1 MTTGFLRASLRLLAV
16 QAAWNYE
23 RMTGLGMGYAAEPLL
38 EDLKSA
44 DPARHAEAQI
54 RSAEYFNSH
63 PYLAGLALGALVR
76 AEYDLVPGAQIT
88 RLRTALTSP
97 LGALGDQLFWAGVVP
112 AVMAACV
119 VTVVY
124 GAGVWAL
131 AAAVVGYNAGRMATG
146 VWALR
151 TGLAHGAKIG
161 AAIGTSWLPG
171 AAQRIGALAGLL
183 VGIALP
189 LASAWLLQSEGT
201 WELPIAAGV
210 VAVGLA
216 AAWALGPRINAVR
229 FGLVA
234 IGLAALLAW
243 GLP

>member
-1 MTTGFLRASLRLLAV
+1 MTTGFVRASLRLLGV

-63 PYLAGLALGALVR
+63 PYLAGLALGALAR
-76 AEYDLVPGAQIT
+76 AEYDLVPGSQIG

-97 LGALGDQLFWAGVVP
+97 LGALGDQLFWAGLVP
-112 AVMAACV
+112 ATMGAAIV
-119 VTVVY
+119 AVVY
-124 GAGVWAL
+124 GAGGWAL
-131 AAAVVGYNAGRMATG
+131 LVALFVYNLCRMGTS

-151 TGLAHGAKIG
+151 TGLEHGAKDGTAIG
-161 AAIGTSWLPG
+161 ASWLPP
-171 AAQRIGALAGLL
+171 AAQRIGLLAGLL
-183 VGIALP
+183 VGVALP
-189 LASAWLLQSEGT
+189 LSAAWLLQSDGV
-201 WELPIAAGV
+201 WELPIAAGTITL
-210 VAVGLA
+210 GLI
-216 AAWALGPRINAVR
+216 AAWTLGPRVNAVR
-229 FGLVA
+229 FGLAV

>member
-1 MTTGFLRASLRLLAV
+1 MSTGFTRASLRLLAV
-16 QAAWNYE
+16 QASWNYE

-38 EDLKSA
+38 EDLKSV

-76 AEYDLVPGAQIT
+76 AEYDQVPGPQIS

-97 LGALGDQLFWAGVVP
+97 LGALGDQLFWAGLVP
-112 AVMAACV
+112 ALMSASIVA
-119 VTVVY
+119 VVY
-124 GAGVWAL
+124 GAGLWAL
-131 AAAVVGYNAGRMATG
+131 LAAVIVYNICRLTTG

-151 TGLAHGAKIG
+151 TGLAHGAKVG
-161 AAIGTSWLPG
+161 GAIGTSWLPG
-171 AAQRIGALAGLL
+171 AAQRVGLAAGLL

-189 LASAWLLQSEGT
+189 LASAWLLESSST
-201 WELPIAAGV
+201 WELPVVAATITLGLIAA
-210 VAVGLA
+210 
-216 AAWALGPRINAVR
+216 WTLGPRTNAVR
-229 FGLVA
+229 FGLTA
-234 IGLAALLAW
+234 IGLASLLAW

>member
-1 MTTGFLRASLRLLAV
+1 MTTGFARASFRLLAV

-76 AEYDLVPGAQIT
+76 AEYDQVPGPQIA

-97 LGALGDQLFWAGVVP
+97 LGALGDQLFWAGLVP
-112 AVMAACV
+112 AVMAASIIA
-119 VTVVY
+119 VVY
-124 GAGVWAL
+124 GAGLWAL
-131 AAAVVGYNAGRMATG
+131 LAAVVGYNVCRVATG

-151 TGLAHGAKIG
+151 TGLAHGAKVG
-161 AAIGTSWLPG
+161 GAIGSSWLPG
-171 AAQRIGALAGLL
+171 AAQRIGLLAGLL

-189 LASAWLLQSEGT
+189 LASAWLLESDNAF
-201 WELPIAAGV
+201 ELPIAAGIITL
-210 VAVGLA
+210 GLV
-216 AAWALGPRINAVR
+216 AAWTLGPRTNAVR
-229 FGLVA
+229 FGLAA
-234 IGLAALLAW
+234 IGFSALLAW